1 MVWCQRL
8 TADPEGPTLISRTA
22 SLPALL
28 VQVAFVTHI
37 HEAIYC
43 PRGDMENR
51 IKDCQLDLFGH
62 RASAHAFKTNQ
73 TRLILAGFAYVLMTH
88 LRLMALK
95 TTDLAKAAP
104 NTIRQKLLKIGA
116 RVIASVRRIKISM
129 PDACPVAEIFFTAWR
144 CLAPP

>member
-1 MVWCQRL
+1 
-8 TADPEGPTLISRTA
+8 
-22 SLPALL
+22 
-28 VQVAFVTHI
+28 
-37 HEAIYC
+37 
-43 PRGDMENR
+43 MENR

-73 TRLILAGFAYVLMTH
+73 TWLILAGFAYVLMTH

-116 RVIASVRRIKISM
+116 RVIASVRRIRISM